1 MLFSVRYRCRNCGE
15 RFEATVL
22 TAEEVREAERRR
34 DSVEAVYCPRCHRT
48 DIEKGW

>member
-1 MLFSVRYRCRNCGE
+1 MSYRLRYRCLNCGE

-22 TAEEVREAERRR
+22 TAEEVREAQRRGERLG
-34 DSVEAVYCPRCHRT
+34 AVHCPRCNRT